1 MPTFVPVYRPT
12 TNQQSFLAR
21 RQKLK
26 SRKRKRGDI
35 ASDDEGT
42 SSVEPLEGNAAP
54 RTGTTA
60 IHPVNKTDPYYVAG
74 HPREDGL
81 PPPPFPHGAVK
92 EPHRPKIPIDE
103 DLAALNPP
111 LYVPSAKP
119 EDRSTSLKRRHLDNL
134 TTILHRCMLRGDWQR
149 ASRAWAILVRAEIAG
164 RGIDVR
170 RNGRWSIGAELLMR
184 RGLNQ
189 STEEVAEP
197 PEPGDPDVSSVHSEK
212 GHGDEDLTARPQFS
226 DEGFKLARE
235 YYERLILQYPH
246 TVQDPHIVNAM
257 VFYPALFNIWIFE
270 VQDRSKR
277 ARGLASTE
285 QAPDENEAVS
295 ASDRSS
301 NADPTAQISSI
312 RANELEEA
320 LPIAQRMDEL
330 LLGPPYDTMPS
341 LLQLRAMVALWL
353 SDLYSDMASLPSSS
367 LDTSFDS
374 DVTSPDG
381 PGVRGSRI
389 ERQQALAESEQQRA
403 RSLFSRLA
411 ASGVELPAQVA
422 DFVTK

>member
-1 MPTFVPVYRPT
+1 MSTFVPVYRPT

-21 RQKLK
+21 RQKLE

-35 ASDDEGT
+35 SSDDEGT
-42 SSVEPLEGNAAP
+42 SSLESPGADAAP

-60 IHPVNKTDPYYVAG
+60 IHPVNRTDPYYVAG
-74 HPREDGL
+74 HPREDQL
-81 PPPPFPHGAVK
+81 PPPPFPHAAVK

-103 DLAALNPP
+103 ELAALNPP

-119 EDRSTSLKRRHLDNL
+119 EDRST
-134 TTILHRCMLRGDWQR
+134 CMLRGDWQR

-164 RGIDVR
+164 RGIDIR

-184 RGLNQ
+184 RGVNQ
-189 STEEVAEP
+189 STGEIAQA
-197 PEPGDPDVSSVHSEK
+197 PGFGDHNSSSVHSEQ
-212 GHGDEDLTARPQFS
+212 GHGDEDFTARPQFS

-246 TVQDPHIVNAM
+246 TVQHPHIVNAT
-257 VFYPALFNIWIFE
+257 VFYPALFNIWIYE

-277 ARGLASTE
+277 ARELASTE
-285 QAPDENEAVS
+285 QASYENEGAS

-301 NADPTAQISSI
+301 NADRNAQISSI

-353 SDLYSDMASLPSSS
+353 SDLHSDMATSPSSS

-374 DVTSPDG
+374 DVTSPNG
-381 PGVRGSRI
+381 AGVRGLRI

-403 RSLFSRLA
+403 RDLFNRLA

-422 DFVTK
+422 DFVTE